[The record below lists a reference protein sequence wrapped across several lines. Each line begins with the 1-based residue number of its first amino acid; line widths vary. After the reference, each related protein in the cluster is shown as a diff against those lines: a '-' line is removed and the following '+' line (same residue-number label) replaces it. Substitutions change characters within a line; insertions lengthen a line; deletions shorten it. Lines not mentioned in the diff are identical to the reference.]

1 MEPSAADAL
10 LFLERVPQPIW
21 VGDETGDV
29 IYSNEAAL
37 TLTGYT
43 KEEYWG
49 RSGHELTHYLHRDGT
64 PYPVSE
70 CPMLSPRLTG
80 ETIHCDEDWFIR
92 PDGTFYPI
100 SWWAAPIDLPTGRGV
115 IVSFADISEQLEM
128 EHAARERDAAELRA
142 ELSRAAGRRIVE
154 SVATA
159 NRTMARD
166 LHDGAQQR
174 LVSLLINLQLA
185 RSDMSGN
192 DSSALERLDAAIAD
206 AQTAID
212 ELRTLSTGIHPEI
225 LTSRGLTAALTALAR
240 RCPIP
245 VDVTSNLDLR
255 LDESVESAAYYVAAE
270 AITNALKYAAASRI
284 DVLVELTDAL
294 SLTITDDGIGGVA
307 ETRVGHEENLGLVG
321 LCDRVTAF
329 DGTVSIVSPRGA
341 GTTLRAEF
349 PIPAKIDTDQQLD
362 ADQPLR

>member
-29 IYSNEAAL
+29 IYSNEASL

-70 CPMLSPRLTG
+70 CPMLTPRLTG

-115 IVSFADISEQLEM
+115 IVSFADITEQREM
-128 EHAARERDAAELRA
+128 QRAARERDAAELRA

-185 RSDMSGN
+185 RNDISGN
-192 DSSALERLDAAIAD
+192 DSSALQRLDAAIAD

-212 ELRTLSTGIHPEI
+212 ELRTLSTGIHPAI
-225 LTSRGLTAALTALAR
+225 LTSRGLTVALTALAR

-245 VDVTSNLDLR
+245 VDV
-255 LDESVESAAYYVAAE
+255 
-270 AITNALKYAAASRI
+270 
-284 DVLVELTDAL
+284 
-294 SLTITDDGIGGVA
+294 
-307 ETRVGHEENLGLVG
+307 
-321 LCDRVTAF
+321 
-329 DGTVSIVSPRGA
+329 
-341 GTTLRAEF
+341 
-349 PIPAKIDTDQQLD
+349 DQQPHPT
-362 ADQPLR
+362 AG

>member
-1 MEPSAADAL
+1 MEPSASDAL

-29 IYSNEAAL
+29 IYSNKASL

-49 RSGHELTHYLHRDGT
+49 RSGHELMHYLHRDGT
-64 PYPVSE
+64 PYPKSE
-70 CPMLSPRLTG
+70 CPMLTPRFTG
-80 ETIHCDEDWFIR
+80 ETIHCDEDWFIH

-115 IVSFADISEQLEM
+115 IVSFTDMTEQREM
-128 EHAARERDAAELRA
+128 ERAARARDAAELRA
-142 ELSRAAGRRIVE
+142 DLSRAAGRRIVE
-154 SVATA
+154 RVAA
-159 NRTMARD
+159 ENRSMARN

-185 RSDMSGN
+185 RTEMSGEPTPAR
-192 DSSALERLDAAIAD
+192 DRLDGAIVD
-206 AQTAID
+206 AKTAID
-212 ELRTLSTGIHPEI
+212 ELRTLSAGLHPAI
-225 LTSRGLTAALTALAR
+225 LTSRGLTAALTSLAR
-240 RCPIP
+240 RCPKP
-245 VDVTSNLDLR
+245 VDVTSNLTRR
-255 LDESVESAAYYVAAE
+255 LDENVESAAYFVVAE

-284 DVLVELTDAL
+284 EVLVELTDTL

-307 ETRVGHEENLGLVG
+307 ETRMGHEENLGLVG

-329 DGTVSIVSPRGA
+329 DGSVSIVSPQGA

-349 PIPAKIDTDQQLD
+349 PIPANVDTDQQHD
-362 ADQPLR
+362 ADQLLR